1 MISPNVACVNEYGSF
16 KDVVYGEAV
25 FGIKLQLQIARLLN
39 VIRDRNIAARANGAV
54 EPSTKSVGTTP
65 IETTLK
71 GQVFRVAVRH
81 ANSDKLTHDE
91 PRFVAK
97 VKVLPD
103 VETASDVLGV
113 RHAKQ
118 FMIALLVFGDEF
130 GLVEQGDQITTRFKI
145 GADIEEAA
153 FLVDALGVVDNGI
166 PSTEQEVAGVLSFFS
181 LAGFSVNIGLECR
194 VDVGVFYAI

>member
-1 MISPNVACVNEYGSF
+1 MVNIVLGCDS
-16 KDVVYGEAV
+16 
-25 FGIKLQLQIARLLN
+25 
-39 VIRDRNIAARANGAV
+39 NGHDD
-54 EPSTKSVGTTP
+54 GTTP
-65 IETTLK
+65 VKTTLE

-81 ANSDKLTHDE
+81 TYSDKLTHDE

-130 GLVEQGDQITTRFKI
+130 GLVEQGNQVTTRFKI
-145 GADIEEAA
+145 GADIEETA
-153 FLVDALGVVDNGI
+153 FLVDALGVVDDGI
-166 PSTEQEVAGVLSFFS
+166 SSAEQEVAGVLSLFS
-181 LAGFSVNIGLECR
+181 LAGFCVKIGLECR
-194 VDVGVFYAI
+194 VDVGDFYAIEEERRKGLRKTIVGFPVVAVGSR